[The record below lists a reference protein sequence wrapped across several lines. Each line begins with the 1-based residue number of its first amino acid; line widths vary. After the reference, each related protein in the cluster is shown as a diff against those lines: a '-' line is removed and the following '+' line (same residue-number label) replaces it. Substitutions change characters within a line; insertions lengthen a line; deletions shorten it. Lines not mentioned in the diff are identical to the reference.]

1 MKLLLDDGD
10 EHVGGDGAPD
20 LCLHG
25 VLAGAQES
33 LDTQVLLDPFEEQ
46 LDLPATFVERGNR
59 QGGQRRVV
67 GQKDQRLARFGV
79 FESDAP
85 QVLFFESDKD
95 DVCEVS
101 YKDRGGKYQGQ
112 VGVTLPK
119 A

>member
-59 QGGQRRVV
+59 QGWQRRVV
-67 GQKDQRLARFGV
+67 AQKTSVFPDSGSLNRMRRRCSGYFLA
-79 FESDAP
+79 E
-85 QVLFFESDKD
+85 
-95 DVCEVS
+95 
-101 YKDRGGKYQGQ
+101 
-112 VGVTLPK
+112 
-119 A
+119 

>member
-59 QGGQRRVV
+59 QGGPKSSVVLLVRKTSVLPDSGSLNRMRRRCS
-67 GQKDQRLARFGV
+67 GYFLA
-79 FESDAP
+79 E
-85 QVLFFESDKD
+85 
-95 DVCEVS
+95 
-101 YKDRGGKYQGQ
+101 
-112 VGVTLPK
+112 
-119 A
+119 